1 MDVKQ
6 IREQLIA
13 QIRLKLRFKTDDELL
28 DLILYQDKD
37 SLNNQ
42 IKDGDFPAWDIAYRL
57 KTNGWE
63 ISPKQKKALINTLTY
78 YLTDKVIENKL
89 IKQT

>member
-1 MDVKQ
+1 MEVTQ

-13 QIRLKLRFKTDDELL
+13 QIRLKLRYKSDDELL
-28 DLILYQDKD
+28 DLILHQDKQN
-37 SLNNQ
+37 LNNQ
-42 IKDGDFPAWDIAYRL
+42 ITNGNFPAWDIAYRL

-63 ISPKQKKALINTLTY
+63 ISPKQKKALINVLTY

-89 IKQT
+89 IKQK

>member
-1 MDVKQ
+1 MEVTQ

-13 QIRLKLRFKTDDELL
+13 QIRLKLRYKSDDELL
-28 DLILYQDKD
+28 DLILHQDKET
-37 SLNNQ
+37 LNNQ
-42 IKDGDFPAWDIAYRL
+42 ITNGNFPAWDIAYRL

-63 ISPKQKKALINTLTY
+63 ISPKQKKALINVLTY

-89 IKQT
+89 IKQI

>member
-1 MDVKQ
+1 MEVTQ

-28 DLILYQDKD
+28 NLILRQDKQA
-37 SLNNQ
+37 LNNQ

-78 YLTDKVIENKL
+78 YLTDRVMEQKIIN
-89 IKQT
+89 QS